1 MERQSI
7 RGGRIRRGMH
17 ARRAGG
23 RQESAIGQGVVH
35 AAVLLA
41 LALNAA
47 EAQQESGMLE
57 EVVVTAQFREQGLQD
72 TPLAITAITA
82 DAMRARSQST
92 ILDVSA
98 QAPSVVMQPSP
109 QGFGN
114 SAQIAIRGIGQDD
127 FNLALEPGVGIYVDD
142 VYYSTL
148 FGAVL
153 DLLDLERV
161 EVLRGPQGTLAGR
174 NSIGGSVRLVSRMPD
189 GTGESFV
196 DVSVG
201 TDERLDLR
209 GSTEFTLV
217 PDRLFVRVAGSSK
230 KQEGYM
236 YRLDYGCMH
245 PESGFPVFTMEVD
258 CVLGTEGG
266 IDSAAGR
273 VILRWLPSDRVDV
286 SFSADVYRAN
296 DEPQANKLLFVE
308 EDPGV
313 TFGGLVYGPTFLTD
327 SPFTNYTTYS
337 VPERGMTFD
346 PKNTVDAFGVSG
358 KVEWQITDD
367 LSLTSITA
375 FRQQTGGFTQDSDG
389 SPLAE
394 SMVFQS
400 VEQEQFSQEL
410 RFNHAPTDRFSYT
423 AGLYYFDAEGHLGGR
438 LTSGLL
444 DFLID
449 DDIPASNRSAFIHT
463 TTALTDRMNLTIGAR
478 YTDEEKSYTFQR
490 SNPNGGPVLLI
501 EGIVGQSISYDE
513 QRTDYR
519 VALDYGFADNLLG
532 YAQLSTGFRGGGVNP
547 RPFYTNQLVPFGQEE
562 LETVEVGLKSD
573 LLNRS
578 LRLNVALYRNEYS
591 DIQVETTTP
600 FFNPSLPVQ
609 PDPSQ
614 PAYNP
619 IEGTVPSG
627 VILNAG
633 DAESQ
638 GIEVELMYTRD
649 RVSLDASYSYLDFE
663 YTRLSP
669 EASASGIGMDM
680 VTPFTPK
687 HTASVGLQYD
697 YPLSGGGLLTMR
709 LDGIHR
715 SAVFNEPTNAYFN
728 YLESRNIYN
737 ARVAYR
743 SPSEDWETSVAV
755 LNLTDE
761 IFYHSIFGRGAD
773 RASGMPDRG
782 RQWLVSLRRTF

>member
-1 MERQSI
+1 MKRQSI
-7 RGGRIRRGMH
+7 RGSINPRRTNGTDGSAYRRG
-17 ARRAGG
+17 AVG
-23 RQESAIGQGVVH
+23 S
-35 AAVLLA
+35 AVLLA

-47 EAQQESGMLE
+47 HAQQGSGVLE

-72 TPLAITAITA
+72 TPLAITAISGE
-82 DAMRARSQST
+82 AMRARTQST
-92 ILDVSA
+92 LLDVSA

-127 FNLALEPGVGIYVDD
+127 FNMALEPGVGIYVDD

-161 EVLRGPQGTLAGR
+161 EILRGPQGTLAGR
-174 NSIGGSVRLVSRMPD
+174 NSIGGAVRMVSRMPD
-189 GTGESFV
+189 GTGESVV
-196 DVSVG
+196 DVTVG
-201 TDERLDLR
+201 TDERLELR

-217 PDRLFVRVAGSSK
+217 PDKLFMRVAGSSK

-236 YRLDYGCMH
+236 YRLDYGCAH
-245 PESGFPVFTMEVD
+245 PESGFPAATPEVD

-266 IDSAAGR
+266 IDSDAGR
-273 VILRWLPSDRVDV
+273 VILSWLPSDRVDV
-286 SFSADVYRAN
+286 SFAADVYRAN
-296 DEPQANKLLFVE
+296 DEPQANTLLYVE

-313 TFGGLVYGPTFLTD
+313 TYGGLVYGPTFLTD
-327 SPFTNYTTYS
+327 SPFTNYTTYG
-337 VPERGMTFD
+337 VPERGMAFE
-346 PKNTVDAFGVSG
+346 PRNTVDAFGLSG
-358 KVEWQITDD
+358 KVEWQMTDN

-389 SPLAE
+389 SPLGE

-400 VEQEQFSQEL
+400 VEQEQFSQEV
-410 RFNHAPTDRFSYT
+410 RFNHAPSDRFEYT

-463 TTALTDRMNLTIGAR
+463 STSLTDRMNLTVGAR
-478 YTDEEKSYTFQR
+478 YSDEEKSYTFQR

-501 EGIVGQSISYDE
+501 EGIVGKSISYDE

-519 VALDYGFADNLLG
+519 VALDYAFADNLLG
-532 YAQLSTGFRGGGVNP
+532 YAQVSTGFRGGGVNP

-562 LETVEVGLKSD
+562 LETFEIGLKSD
-573 LLNRS
+573 LLDRH
-578 LRLNVALYRNEYS
+578 LRLNVALYRNDYS

-600 FFNPSLPVQ
+600 YFNPALPVQ
-609 PDPSQ
+609 PDPELPS
-614 PAYNP
+614 YNP

-638 GIEVELMYTRD
+638 GIEIELTYNLD
-649 RVSLDASYSYLDFE
+649 RLSIDASYSYLDFE
-663 YTRLSP
+663 YTGLSP
-669 EASASGIGMDM
+669 DALASGIGMDM
-680 VTPFTPK
+680 VTPFTPE

-697 YPLSGGGLLTMR
+697 FPLAGGGFVTTR

-715 SAVFNEPTNAYFN
+715 SEVYNEPTNAYFN
-728 YLESRNIYN
+728 HLESRTIYN
-737 ARVAYR
+737 ARVSYLSR
-743 SPSEDWETSVAV
+743 SGDWETSVAV

-782 RQWLVSLRRTF
+782 RQWLVSLRRSF